1 MPDQTPPSRI
11 GEEPNA
17 DSFVDAPIQPSGDQH
32 TPSTPASI
40 VTSSNKDQTEQL
52 EKDIRTGERWII
64 GLGVATIVINTVIAL
79 IYYGQLKEMRKAT
92 EAATKS
98 ANAADATLKEIRQG
112 GTDTHE
118 LAVQAKNQADPAKTQ
133 SESTKPVALSGVEQ
147 AKATNKLAVESSR
160 SADAAVTNS
169 KATQTAV
176 VTGQK
181 NLLLAER
188 VLFVQERPWVGI
200 NTFNAIVEN
209 GKPITGTITFNN
221 YGRSPAFDV
230 EIITACTFDRSP
242 LFTLE
247 SSYLFVPSGS
257 KSIMMPGSGKT
268 TVGLSCDLHLSA
280 TQFSPFDQGLKKIY
294 LFGIIQFNATIT

>member
-17 DSFVDAPIQPSGDQH
+17 DSFVEAPIQPWGKQNP
-32 TPSTPASI
+32 PSPPASI
-40 VTSSNKDQTEQL
+40 GTSRKKDQTEQV

-118 LAVQAKNQADPAKTQ
+118 LAVQAKNKADAAKTQ
-133 SESTKPVALSGVEQ
+133 SDSTKAVALSGVKQ
-147 AKATNKLAVESSR
+147 ATPTNKLAFESSR

-188 VLFVQERPWVGI
+188 VLFVQERPWLCI
-200 NTFNAIVEN
+200 NTFNAILEN
-209 GKPITGTITFNN
+209 GKPITVTITFN
-221 YGRSPAFDV
+221 YTLRSRAF
-230 EIITACTFDRSP
+230 
-242 LFTLE
+242 
-247 SSYLFVPSGS
+247 
-257 KSIMMPGSGKT
+257 
-268 TVGLSCDLHLSA
+268 H
-280 TQFSPFDQGLKKIY
+280 
-294 LFGIIQFNATIT
+294 